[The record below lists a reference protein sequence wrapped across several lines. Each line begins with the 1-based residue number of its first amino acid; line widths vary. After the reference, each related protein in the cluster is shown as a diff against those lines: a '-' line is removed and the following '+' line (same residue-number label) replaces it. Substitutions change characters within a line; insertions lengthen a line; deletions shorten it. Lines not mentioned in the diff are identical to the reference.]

1 MSEPS
6 TLASPAERPSEPS
19 PEPSPEAPDGLALLL
34 ARLESGPP
42 VPIAE
47 VVDMRAV
54 SAERGRAVFAAH
66 AEPRFANPMGGLH
79 GGLIATLL
87 DSALGCAAMTVLPP
101 GRLYTTLTLEV
112 KYLRATPLDGTE
124 LLAEGTVVHAGRRQI
139 TVEGSLTNAAGKV
152 VATAT
157 STCLVLE

>member
-1 MSEPS
+1 MTEPTAVS
-6 TLASPAERPSEPS
+6 HDSPAAMDGDL
-19 PEPSPEAPDGLALLL
+19 APDGLDLLHE
-34 ARLESGPP
+34 RLRNGPP

-47 VVDMRAV
+47 VVDMRAGLV
-54 SAERGRAVFAAH
+54 ERGRVQMIAA

-87 DSALGCAAMTVLPP
+87 DSAIGMSALSVLPT
-101 GRLYTTLTLEV
+101 GKLFTTLTLEV

-124 LLAEGTVVHAGRRQI
+124 LLAEGRVVHAGRRQI
-139 TVEGSLTNAAGKV
+139 AVEGTMHNGRGDL

-157 STCLVLE
+157 STCLVID

>member
-1 MSEPS
+1 MTEPS
-6 TLASPAERPSEPS
+6 TLVTPVERPVEAPAESI
-19 PEPSPEAPDGLALLL
+19 DGLALLL
-34 ARLESGPP
+34 DRLETGPP

-47 VVDMRAV
+47 LVGMRTLA
-54 SAERGRAVFAAH
+54 AERGRVVFAAA

-87 DSALGCAAMTVLPP
+87 DSALGCAAMTVLPA
-101 GRLYTTLTLEV
+101 GQLYTTLTLEV

-124 LLAEGTVVHAGRRQI
+124 LVAEGTVVHAGRRQI
-139 TVEGSLTNAAGKV
+139 TVEGSLTNAAGKT

-157 STCLVLE
+157 STCMVLD